1 MKVPKYHSITV
12 LKVQKYQSIVVSSPE
27 ASFFF
32 CHPEG
37 FLPSL
42 RPRVLAYILFCKSK
56 FTLRYVKPD
65 LRSRG
70 AGQSSSFDK
79 SVFSVSGLPSSSGI
93 RFPDAEK
100 NTHPGA
106 GRSGI
111 EGKRKR
117 IKVQVMEDALTV
129 VLVIVL
135 CLLLKPLISA
145 ILRGMGS
152 SEHRRDR

>member
-1 MKVPKYHSITV
+1 MDRILRFQGPEYWRISFPAN
-12 LKVQKYQSIVVSSPE
+12 LSSPSDP
-27 ASFFF
+27 ASQT
-32 CHPEG
+32 C
-37 FLPSL
+37 
-42 RPRVLAYILFCKSK
+42 
-56 FTLRYVKPD
+56 
-65 LRSRG
+65 G
-70 AGQSSSFDK
+70 AGEPDN
-79 SVFSVSGLPSSSGI
+79 LPLLTRAYSPTPACLHLPGFAF
-93 RFPDAEK
+93 RMRKK